1 MCTSIAFHASK
12 FYFGRNLDLDHSFQE
27 HVTLTPRNFLLPFRK
42 EGAFRLQK
50 AIVGMANVTDG
61 FPLYAEAA
69 NEDGL
74 CIAGLNFPQ
83 NAVYGLPVSGKYGVT
98 PFELPLW
105 LLGQCSTALQAKGLL
120 EQTTLIDIP
129 FCEDLPLTP
138 LHWHVADKD
147 RSFVLESTK
156 DGTFFYDNE
165 YGVLTNN
172 PPFPFHQR
180 YTQLFCHLHNRSEE
194 NEIGLGTN
202 AIGLPGDYSSPSRF
216 VKAAWLNAHSTCE
229 EGEEVAHFFAML
241 AAVAPVKGSVF
252 TPNGRAHFCR
262 YSCCIDV
269 QERTYYYKRYDD
281 LSVQRVPMTEKEMS
295 ASSLTVF

>member
-1 MCTSIAFHASK
+1 
-12 FYFGRNLDLDHSFQE
+12 
-27 HVTLTPRNFLLPFRK
+27 LLPFKK
-42 EGAFRLQK
+42 EGVFRLQK

-83 NAVYGLPVSGKYGVT
+83 NAAYGLPVSGKYGVT

-105 LLGQCSTALQAKGLL
+105 LLGQCSTLMQAKGLL

-147 RSFVLESTK
+147 GSFVLESTK

-172 PPFPFHQR
+172 PPFEYHRLNLSNYMNLTPQPPQNRFNKKIEILPF
-180 YTQLFCHLHNRSEE
+180 S
-194 NEIGLGTN
+194 LGMG
-202 AIGLPGDYSSPSRF
+202 AIGLPGDPSSPSRF
-216 VKAAWLNAHSTCE
+216 IRA
-229 EGEEVAHFFAML
+229 
-241 AAVAPVKGSVF
+241 VF
-252 TPNGRAHFCR
+252 TKFNSVIPSADQALSQFFHILKSVEQPRGVTCVRNNEYEFTL
-262 YSCCIDV
+262 YSSCCNTTKGI
-269 QERTYYYKRYDD
+269 YYYTTYENSCITAVDMHKTDLNSQNLSRYP
-281 LSVQRVPMTEKEMS
+281 LINQPKINYQN
-295 ASSLTVF
+295 